1 MSTLNQAALDAAY
14 HAFWAHPGD
23 SRPSVEA
30 AIRTYM
36 AEAFKPGA
44 GELIVGEAIQP
55 QRDYRKELWIEA
67 WKTNGSSLT
76 ANTALQQFDT
86 TFGDS
91 K

>member
-14 HAFWAHPGD
+14 HAFVAHPGD

-36 AEAFKPGA
+36 AVTTPSPVKMIG
-44 GELIVGEAIQP
+44 GEAIQP